1 MDLKR
6 LHFGTATKT
15 MMDSI
20 EVSSWLD
27 ERSKSVNRATGF
39 YRSLLAMTGHDLRH
53 PLQVIVSVNALLSRS
68 VSGNSEREYLA
79 RSSDAGLQLAKQ
91 LDRLIEALRVHE
103 RLEDFALQPVHLEF
117 LLENLKREHGGAAQI
132 AGLDF
137 RIVRSRA
144 VIMSD
149 PFLLEGILRNL
160 IYNAIKYTP
169 AGGRIVVG
177 CRKSKAG
184 LCIEVHDTGIGISPD
199 NLSKI
204 FEAFRRIDPAASEGL
219 GLGLF
224 IVRHAAESLGHR
236 IEVRSTVD
244 RGSCF
249 TVVIPNPPS

>member
-1 MDLKR
+1 
-6 LHFGTATKT
+6 
-15 MMDSI
+15 MMNSL

-27 ERSKSVNRATGF
+27 EQTKGVNRATGF

-53 PLQVIVSVNALLSRS
+53 PLQVIASVNALLSRS
-68 VSGNSEREYLA
+68 LSGDSEREYLA
-79 RSSDAGLQLAKQ
+79 RSLDAGLQLAKQ

-103 RLEDFALQPVHLEF
+103 RSEDFALQPVHLEF
-117 LLENLKREHGGAAQI
+117 LLDNLKREHGGAAQI
-132 AGLDF
+132 AGLNL

-144 VIMSD
+144 VVMSD

-177 CRKSKAG
+177 CRKTKAA
-184 LCIEVHDTGIGISPD
+184 LRIEVHDTGIGISPD

-224 IVRHAAESLGHR
+224 IVRHAAESLGHK
-236 IEVRSTVD
+236 IEVRSTAGK
-244 RGSCF
+244 GSCF
-249 TVVIPNPPS
+249 AAVIPYPPS

>member
-1 MDLKR
+1 
-6 LHFGTATKT
+6 
-15 MMDSI
+15 MMDSMQ
-20 EVSSWLD
+20 VSSWLD
-27 ERSKSVNRATGF
+27 DRTKGTDRVNGF

-79 RSSDAGLQLAKQ
+79 RSLDAGVQLAKQ

-103 RLEDFALQPVHLEF
+103 RLEDFSLQPVHLEF
-117 LLENLKREHGGAAQI
+117 FLENLEREHKVAAQI
-132 AGLDF
+132 AGL
-137 RIVRSRA
+137 RLRVVRSRA
-144 VIMSD
+144 VVMSD

-169 AGGRIVVG
+169 AGGKIVVG
-177 CRKSKAG
+177 CRKTTDA
-184 LCIEVHDTGIGISPD
+184 LRIAVHDTGIGIAPD

-204 FEAFRRIDPAASEGL
+204 FEAFRRIDPVASEGL

-224 IVRHAAESLGHR
+224 IVRHAAESLGHK
-236 IEVRSTVD
+236 IEVRSIAG

-249 TVVIPNPPS
+249 TVVIPNPSS